1 MLVEVYCE
9 RFRQKLIR
17 FNRGLNVVVG
27 DKNAANSIGKST
39 ALMVIDFVFGG
50 GSLLTHNRDVV
61 DEIGH
66 HEYMFV
72 FEFEGERFHFKRS
85 TILSDV
91 VSRCNER
98 GEVVRD
104 WSLSEFLAFLHD
116 KYKCP
121 AHISFRSFVS
131 LYSRIWGKENHETQL
146 PLHIVKA
153 ARAEDCVNTLIKAFD
168 EFEGIKN
175 LVASRDSLAKEKKA
189 LSQAFSS
196 NIIRKINRREYRNN
210 ESIVSEVE
218 SRLTQIQ
225 DAIALYATSVEELVD
240 DDMLKLRKYRADLV
254 DIARSI
260 DLRLDRIQKN
270 LDGRRGIS
278 KGSFKGL
285 LRYFPNVNMK
295 RLEEVEFFHQGI
307 SSILKKDLLAAKERL
322 QSERSNVS
330 EKIHEVEKEI
340 QKKSESIS
348 APEELINIISDLSNT
363 LRGAEAQNNYYDLS
377 LKLKN
382 NLTEVQRELSQTREV
397 VCNDIEAEINS
408 EIARIVTK
416 IYGDESKSP
425 KIELDGKRYSFSI
438 FEDTGTGKAFSNL
451 IVFDL
456 AIFNLTKLPFLIHD
470 SMLFKNVGNA
480 AVSSMLKTY
489 HQHKQSFLALDEI
502 SKYGDDAVAMIKK
515 SQVLKL
521 SASEVL
527 YDKDW
532 RLRGF

>member
-9 RFRQKLIR
+9 RFRQKLIK
-17 FNRGLNVVVG
+17 FTRGLNVVVG
-27 DKNAANSIGKST
+27 DENAANSIGKST

-50 GSLLTHNRDVV
+50 NSLLIHNKDVV

-66 HEYMFV
+66 HEYRFV
-72 FEFEGERFHFKRS
+72 FEFEGERFFFKRS

-91 VSRCNER
+91 VSRCNEQ

-104 WSLSEFLAFLHD
+104 WSLTEFLAFLHD
-116 KYKCP
+116 KYRSP

-131 LYSRIWGKENHETQL
+131 LYSRVWGKGNYETQL

-168 EFEGIKN
+168 KFEGIET
-175 LVASRDSLAKEKKA
+175 LVASRDGLAKEKKA

-196 NIIRKINRREYRNN
+196 NIIRKINRREYLNN
-210 ESIVSEVE
+210 EEIVSNVE
-218 SRLTQIQ
+218 ARLKQIQ
-225 DAIALYATSVEELVD
+225 NAIALYATSLDELVD
-240 DDMLKLRKYRADLV
+240 DDMLKLRKYRSELV

-278 KGSFKGL
+278 KGSFEGL
-285 LRYFPNVNMK
+285 VKYFPNVNIA

-322 QSERSNVS
+322 QAERDNIN
-330 EKIHEVEKEI
+330 EKINEVEGRI
-340 QKKSESIS
+340 QTKSDSIS
-348 APEELINIISDLSNT
+348 APSELINTISDLSNT
-363 LRGAEAQNNYYDLS
+363 LRDAESQNSYYDLS
-377 LKLKN
+377 LDLNSKFKS
-382 NLTEVQRELSQTREV
+382 VQRELSRTREV
-397 VCNDIEAEINS
+397 VCNDIELDINS

-416 IYGDESKSP
+416 IYGDASKSP
-425 KIELDGKRYSFSI
+425 EIKLDGKSYSFSI

-456 AIFNLTKLPFLIHD
+456 AIFNLTKLPILIHD

-480 AVSSMLKTY
+480 AVASMLEIY

-502 SKYGDDAVAMIKK
+502 SKYGDYAVSMIQK

-532 RLRGF
+532 R